1 MMRTAPA
8 LALLLAAAA
17 CGGGDDTE
25 APAGVEREAPAQI
38 PDPAPTERP
47 PEPAAT
53 PEEDAAE
60 TPEVAPG
67 TPVPESASNQSAGI
81 VQPVTADGYMEL
93 LWEDLM
99 PEGEEER
106 LAAMYQEQM
115 QMLYS
120 DGPIVEGSPQ
130 DVAVQFGTFNA
141 VEALDGEKIRLPGYT
156 VPFDFSADAMIEE
169 FLLVPYMGACIHV
182 PPPPPNQTILV
193 RATEPV
199 KARDLAQAVWV
210 KGTLNIEIA
219 ETELADAAYVITLD
233 ELTDYEY

>member
-1 MMRTAPA
+1 MTRTALA
-8 LALLLAAAA
+8 LALLVSAAA
-17 CGGGDDTE
+17 CGGSEETE
-25 APAGVEREAPAQI
+25 APGEIEREAPAQI
-38 PDPAPTERP
+38 PDPVSS
-47 PEPAAT
+47 EPAAERT
-53 PEEDAAE
+53 D
-60 TPEVAPG
+60 TEVAPG
-67 TPVPESASNQSAGI
+67 TRVEEPEPEPNQSASV
-81 VQPVTADGYMEL
+81 VQPITADGYMEI

-115 QMLYS
+115 MMLYS
-120 DGPIVEGSPQ
+120 GGPIVEGSPQ
-130 DVAVQFGTFNA
+130 DVATQFGTFNA
-141 VEALDGEKIRLPGYT
+141 VKELDGVKVRLPGYT
-156 VPFDFSADAMIEE
+156 VPFDFSANATISE

-193 RATEPV
+193 RAPEPV
-199 KARDLAQAVWV
+199 TARDLAQAVWI